1 MKTNERNEKIVA
13 FIKGQ
18 FPGKDSIPLHV
29 PYFGGNEKKYLL
41 DAIDST
47 FVSSA
52 GAYIDKFED
61 LICQIT
67 GARHAVAIV
76 NGTNAIHLAMIVCG
90 TKQNDEVVTQA
101 LTYVATCNA
110 ISYVDAKPVFIDV
123 DKDTM
128 GMSPSA
134 LSNFLEKNA
143 EKRGDGFTYNKNT
156 GRRISTCLPM
166 HTFGIPLRID
176 KIAAI
181 CASWNI
187 VLVEDSAESLGSTF
201 NGKHTGTIGK
211 AGAFSLNGNKTVTC
225 GGGGALITNDSELAK
240 KAKHL
245 SNQAKAA
252 HQWEFY
258 HDETGYNYRMPN
270 LNAALAC
277 AQLEQ
282 LFVFLENKRELAHQ
296 YQAFFAEIGV
306 PFQREMPGSQA
317 NYWLNAI
324 ILSDLDE
331 RNAFLEF
338 TNANGVMTRPIW
350 QLMNRLP
357 MFGECEHD
365 GLENSSWLVERVVNI
380 PSSFR
385 P

>member
-1 MKTNERNEKIVA
+1 MKSKERNKKIVT
-13 FIKGQ
+13 FIKDQ
-18 FPGKDSIPLHV
+18 FPGKEFIPLHV
-29 PYFGGNEKKYLL
+29 PYFGGNEKKYVL
-41 DAIDST
+41 DTIDST
-47 FVSSA
+47 FVSSI
-52 GAYIDKFED
+52 GAYVDKFEE

-67 GARHAVAIV
+67 GSRHAVAIV

-90 TKQNDEVVTQA
+90 TKPNDEVLTQA
-101 LTYVATCNA
+101 LTFIATCNA
-110 ISYVDAKPVFIDV
+110 ISYTGAKPVFIDV

-143 EKRGDGFTYNKNT
+143 EKRSDGFTYNKNT

-166 HTFGIPLRID
+166 HTFGVPLRID

-181 CASWNI
+181 CSSWNI

-211 AGAFSLNGNKTVTC
+211 AGAFSFNWNKTVTC
-225 GGGGALITNDSELAK
+225 GGGGVLITNDSELAK

-245 SNQAKAA
+245 SNQAKAT

-282 LFVFLENKRELAHQ
+282 LFLFLENKRELAHR
-296 YQAFFAEIGV
+296 YQAFFTGIGIPV
-306 PFQREMPGSQA
+306 QQEMPDSQA

-324 ILSDLDE
+324 ILSDFEE

-350 QLMNRLP
+350 QLMNSLP
-357 MFGECEHD
+357 MFGECQHD
-365 GLENSSWLVERVVNI
+365 GLQNSSWLVDRVVNI
-380 PSSFR
+380 PSGFR

>member
-1 MKTNERNEKIVA
+1 MKSDERNEQIVT
-13 FIKGQ
+13 FIKEQ
-18 FPGKDSIPLHV
+18 FPGKDFIPLHV

-41 DAIDST
+41 DTIDST
-47 FVSSA
+47 FVSSI
-52 GAYIDKFED
+52 GAYVDKFEN

-76 NGTNAIHLAMIVCG
+76 NGTNALHLAMIVCG
-90 TKQNDEVVTQA
+90 TQQNDEVLTQA
-101 LTYVATCNA
+101 LTFIATCNA
-110 ISYVDAKPVFIDV
+110 ISYTGAKPVFIDV

-128 GMSPSA
+128 GMSPTA

-143 EKRGDGFTYNKNT
+143 EKRGNGFTYNKNT
-156 GRRISTCLPM
+156 GRKISTCLPM

-176 KIAAI
+176 EIAVI

-201 NGKHTGTIGK
+201 NGKHTGRIGK
-211 AGAFSLNGNKTVTC
+211 AGAFSFNGNKTVTC
-225 GGGGALITNDSELAK
+225 GGGGALITDDSELAK

-245 SNQAKAA
+245 STQAKVA

-258 HDETGYNYRMPN
+258 HDDTGYNYRMPN

-282 LFVFLENKRELAHQ
+282 LPVFLENKRNLAHQ
-296 YQAFFAEIGV
+296 YQAFFEQLGIAT
-306 PFQREMPGSQA
+306 QREMQGSEA
-317 NYWLNAI
+317 NYWLNTI
-324 ILSDLDE
+324 ILGDLEE
-331 RNAFLEF
+331 RNEFLEF
-338 TNANGVMTRPIW
+338 TNAKGVMSRPIW

-357 MFGECEHD
+357 MFSECEHD
-365 GLENSSWLVERVVNI
+365 GLENSTWLADRVVNI

>member
-1 MKTNERNEKIVA
+1 MKSKERNEKIVT
-13 FIKGQ
+13 FIKDQ
-18 FPGKDSIPLHV
+18 FPGKEFIPLHV
-29 PYFGGNEKKYLL
+29 PYFGGNEKKYVL
-41 DAIDST
+41 DTIDST
-47 FVSSA
+47 FVSSI
-52 GAYIDKFED
+52 GAYVDKFEE

-67 GARHAVAIV
+67 GSRHAVAIV

-90 TKQNDEVVTQA
+90 TKQNDEVLTQA
-101 LTYVATCNA
+101 LTFIATCNA
-110 ISYVDAKPVFIDV
+110 ISYIGAKPVFIDV

-143 EKRGDGFTYNKNT
+143 EKRSDGFTYNKNT

-166 HTFGIPLRID
+166 HTFGVPLRID

-181 CASWNI
+181 CSSWNI

-211 AGAFSLNGNKTVTC
+211 AGAFSFNWNKTVTC
-225 GGGGALITNDSELAK
+225 GGGGVLITNDGELAK

-245 SNQAKAA
+245 SNQAKAT

-282 LFVFLENKRELAHQ
+282 LFLFLENKRELAHR
-296 YQAFFAEIGV
+296 YQAFFTEIGIPV
-306 PFQREMPGSQA
+306 QQEMPDSQA

-324 ILSDLDE
+324 ILSDFEE

-350 QLMNRLP
+350 QLMNSLP
-357 MFGECEHD
+357 MFGECQHD
-365 GLENSSWLVERVVNI
+365 GLQNSSWLVDRVVNI
-380 PSSFR
+380 PSGFR